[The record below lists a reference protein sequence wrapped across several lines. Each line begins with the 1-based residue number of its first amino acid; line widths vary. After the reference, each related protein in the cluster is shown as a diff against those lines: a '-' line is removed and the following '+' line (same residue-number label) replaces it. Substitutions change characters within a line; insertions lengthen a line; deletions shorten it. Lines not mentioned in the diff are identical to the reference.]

1 MRTSWGLGRGMIKR
15 QETGANFAGRM
26 ARLMADT
33 TGNAMMI
40 MGVALIPIIGIV
52 GSAFDMGRAYMV
64 KTRLQQACDAG
75 ALAGRRNMTTDQ
87 LDNASEKLAKS
98 FFRNNFPTGTFGTT
112 GLAFTPLATSD
123 GQVTAT
129 ATATVPM
136 TLMRL
141 FKKPAIPL
149 TVACEAILEVAN
161 TDIMFVLDVTGSM
174 NCPTATTNSDCNLV
188 EDGNSKIKALR
199 NAVVS
204 FYTTL
209 NAAISKD
216 ARLRFGFVPYSTTVN
231 VGRSLPAEYLKTTW
245 SYQSRERR
253 FVNWVTGT
261 TTAGTWPASNA
272 AAPAWA
278 NPSAWSQVSS
288 GGVKNAAACV
298 APASTYSYG
307 AITSGT
313 PSSGTPNSSTGAV
326 KVTTPTSRLATETS
340 YQATYT
346 TSSKNC
352 KIESRTSTRTETSSD
367 TRTDT
372 ANWDWDYKLVDIDE
386 AKLSLFKSVTGV
398 TIPIEDANDAN
409 KNGPGQPGSFV
420 WDGCIEE
427 RQTSPD
433 ATFTT
438 IPTAAYDLN
447 IDFKPNSEETRWA
460 PAWKEIIWRR
470 NSSGSGAPDRGPI
483 TNTTTNGDT
492 NPSKGILRMKDIVS
506 GADRNSYSCP
516 KAAQKLKVMTVDE
529 VKAYVNVPT
538 VSDFKARGYTYH
550 DVGMIWGAQFI
561 SPDGIFGDEN
571 KAVPT
576 GEKGAGKPINR
587 HIIFMTDGQMDTDAT
602 AYGLYGLEM
611 LDRRVNAASTSSTN
625 NDTRHNNR
633 FAAVCAAAK
642 AKNITIWVVA
652 YASTLTTQLSS
663 CATSGKS
670 FTASNDAQLQQQF
683 QTIANKIAELRL
695 SK

>member
-15 QETGANFAGRM
+15 QETGSNFAGRM

-87 LDNASEKLAKS
+87 LDTASEQLARS

-188 EDGNSKIKALR
+188 EDTNSKIKALR

-231 VGRSLPAEYLKTTW
+231 VGKSLPAEYLKTSW
-245 SYQSRERR
+245 FYQSRVRR
-253 FVNWVTGT
+253 KINESTSTTTGT
-261 TTAGTWPASNA
+261 YDTPAYGTWSGYTQISTNNTTTGNCNNTNYPLQ
-272 AAPAWA
+272 
-278 NPSAWSQVSS
+278 NPNPQ
-288 GGVKNAAACV
+288 
-298 APASTYSYG
+298 TFYG
-307 AITSGT
+307 AVNNAPVVTT
-313 PSSGTPNSSTGAV
+313 NSSTGAV
-326 KVTTPTSRLATETS
+326 TTTTTKTRLATEREERRRWGV
-340 YQATYT
+340 AT
-346 TSSKNC
+346 TSGTTRDC
-352 KIESRTSTRTETSSD
+352 VRDYRTRTRTEKA
-367 TRTDT
+367 TDT
-372 ANWDWDYKLVDIDE
+372 EIVTPNYDWDYKRVEMLEPALTAFKTTSV
-386 AKLSLFKSVTGV
+386 SLN
-398 TIPIEDANDAN
+398 IEDATDTD
-409 KNGPGQPGSFV
+409 KNGPGQPATFS

-427 RQTSPD
+427 RQASPD
-433 ATFTT
+433 STFTT
-438 IPTAAYDLN
+438 LPTAAYDLN
-447 IDFKPNSEETRWA
+447 IDFIPTSVEETRWA

-470 NSSGSGAPDRGPI
+470 NQTSTAAPDPGTLTTNATSGSGIQRIRDVTG
-483 TNTTTNGDT
+483 T
-492 NPSKGILRMKDIVS
+492 
-506 GADRNSYSCP
+506 DRNSYSCP
-516 KAAQKLKVMTVDE
+516 KAAQKLKVMTLDE

-550 DVGMIWGAQFI
+550 DVGMIWGARFI
-561 SPDGIFGDEN
+561 SPDGIFGNEN

-611 LDRRVNAASTSSTN
+611 LDRRVNTASVSSTN

>member
-1 MRTSWGLGRGMIKR
+1 VRTSWGLGRGMIKR
-15 QETGANFAGRM
+15 QETGSNFAGRM
-26 ARLMADT
+26 ARLMVDT

-87 LDNASEKLAKS
+87 LDATSEQLARS

-188 EDGNSKIKALR
+188 EDTNSKIKALR

-231 VGRSLPAEYLKTTW
+231 VGKSLPAAYLKTTW
-245 SYQSRERR
+245 GYQSRERR
-253 FVNWVTGT
+253 LINWTTGT

-272 AAPAWA
+272 TTPAWSNYSAWTLHSSTTVSGSSSCTAPATTY
-278 NPSAWSQVSS
+278 SS
-288 GGVKNAAACV
+288 GTVV
-298 APASTYSYG
+298 Y
-307 AITSGT
+307 GT
-313 PSSGTPNSSTGAV
+313 PSSGTADGSTGAV
-326 KVTTPTSRLATETS
+326 TISTPTSRITTETS
-340 YQATYT
+340 YQKTYT
-346 TSSKNC
+346 SSNKNC
-352 KIESRTSTRTETSSD
+352 KIEVRTRTRTETSGDS
-367 TRTDT
+367 RTDT
-372 ANWDWDYKLVDIDE
+372 PNYDWDYKRVIMPE
-386 AKLSLFKSVTGV
+386 ATLTSFKTGSVTLN
-398 TIPIEDANDAN
+398 IENATDSPA
-409 KNGPGQPGSFV
+409 NGPGQPASFS

-427 RQTSPD
+427 RQASPD

-438 IPTAAYDLN
+438 LPTAAYDLN
-447 IDFKPNSEETRWA
+447 IDFIPTSAEETRWA

-470 NSSGSGAPDRGPI
+470 NQTSTAAPDPGTLTTNAISGSGIQRIRDVTG
-483 TNTTTNGDT
+483 T
-492 NPSKGILRMKDIVS
+492 
-506 GADRNSYSCP
+506 DRNSYSCP
-516 KAAQKLKVMTVDE
+516 KAAQKLKVMTLDE

-550 DVGMIWGAQFI
+550 DVGMIWGARFI
-561 SPDGIFGDEN
+561 SPDGIFGNEN

-611 LDRRVNAASTSSTN
+611 LDRRVNTASVASTN

-642 AKNITIWVVA
+642 AKNITVWVVA

>member
-15 QETGANFAGRM
+15 QETGSNFAGRM
-26 ARLMADT
+26 AHLMMDT

-87 LDNASEKLAKS
+87 LDTASEQLARS

-188 EDGNSKIKALR
+188 EDTNSKIKALR

-231 VGRSLPAEYLKTTW
+231 VGRSLPAAYLKTTW
-245 SYQSRERR
+245 EYQSRDRR
-253 FVNWVTGT
+253 KISESTSTTTGT
-261 TTAGTWPASNA
+261 YDTPAYGTWSGYTQISSNSTTTGNCNNTSY
-272 AAPAWA
+272 PLQ
-278 NPSAWSQVSS
+278 NPNPQTFYGPVSNS
-288 GGVKNAAACV
+288 PVV
-298 APASTYSYG
+298 T
-307 AITSGT
+307 T
-313 PSSGTPNSSTGAV
+313 NSSTGAV
-326 KVTTPTSRLATETS
+326 TTTTTKTRLATEREERRRWGVV
-340 YQATYT
+340 T
-346 TSSKNC
+346 TSGTNRDC
-352 KIESRTSTRTETSSD
+352 VRDYRTRTRTEKA
-367 TRTDT
+367 TDT
-372 ANWDWDYKLVDIDE
+372 EIVTPNYDWDYRRVPMSEATLTAFKTSSVSLNID
-386 AKLSLFKSVTGV
+386 
-398 TIPIEDANDAN
+398 DATDTD
-409 KNGPGQPGSFV
+409 KNGPGQPATFT

-447 IDFKPNSEETRWA
+447 IDFKPTSVEETRWA

-470 NSSGSGAPDRGPI
+470 NSTSTAAPDKGTLTTNATSGSGIQRIRDV
-483 TNTTTNGDT
+483 TST
-492 NPSKGILRMKDIVS
+492 
-506 GADRNSYSCP
+506 DRNSYSCP

-550 DVGMIWGAQFI
+550 DVGMIWGARFI

-611 LDRRVNAASTSSTN
+611 LDKRVNAASTSSTN